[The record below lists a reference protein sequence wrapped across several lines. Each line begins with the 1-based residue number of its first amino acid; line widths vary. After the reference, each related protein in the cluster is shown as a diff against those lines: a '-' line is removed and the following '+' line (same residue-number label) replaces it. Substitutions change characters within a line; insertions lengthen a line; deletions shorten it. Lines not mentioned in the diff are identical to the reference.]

1 MKLNFTKKAY
11 RLSFLA
17 TLAVTIF
24 CGYLF
29 FRVNVNSD
37 MTKYLP
43 DDSRMKRG
51 LTILGENFDTGTLS
65 VPDVRVMFGK
75 QSDAERAATADSIR
89 TLHPEVSSVASKV
102 SADSLHTLYELTV
115 PKSIDQKKLG
125 ALICKEFDNAET
137 AESSQDGATPPI
149 SVIVIAA
156 LLVLAVLVMM
166 SRSWV
171 EPLPLL
177 ISVGMAVLINIG
189 TNAFLESV
197 SITTNYIGS
206 ILQLV
211 LSLDYSIILMNRF
224 RQERGKGLARTD
236 ALNAAIPAATPS
248 ILSSALTTVA
258 GLLMLSFMK
267 LKIGADIGLV
277 LAKGVLCSLVCNF
290 TAMPLLLIAFD
301 SAIEKT
307 PKHYFS
313 LPTDA
318 LARFTMRFR
327 IPLTILFVILFTTVA
342 ILQNRTPI
350 RFSTNWE
357 SRIAEYFPP
366 KNTIVLLYSDEDADV
381 LPALGDSILS
391 INGVES
397 VLSYQGIL
405 QRELTAHDMTEFLTQ
420 MADQFGSMTGEMPMD
435 MLSEDMLGTLYFLEK
450 GNPSQIKVSF
460 PDLMDFIE
468 KEADSN
474 PMIKDMMEAMTSED
488 SVEDGGA
495 PSADQEEVTPDKE
508 PGPENNEKNID
519 TTSTLAVIPS
529 AVNEEA
535 AGNTTHI
542 ETKPTESL
550 DSHQVSVPVT
560 AEGFSL
566 IEFVNRL
573 KKVNSTG
580 LMIVMEHMVDT
591 ASARKPMNA
600 ADMTVFMNSTP
611 FQTKMVYSMSKS
623 GKEMTPLQ
631 FVHFL
636 TDDLFKRKSLAAMV
650 KEDQKRQLHLCQEV
664 MEYAA
669 ADAVLPAE
677 KLSTLAQGF
686 DIAGISPDYVRSL
699 MSAQQADGM
708 TTQSETVT
716 RTETAVENVGGKES
730 LSAGIDS
737 SYRLV
742 QEDLPHKETG
752 ISEEPAPAQ
761 ITAGHIPEDPLA
773 AVLDGSRK
781 YDAAGMARN
790 FALMGQDIDLQY
802 VEMLYALYGQA
813 TAYDP
818 QWTMTLEDLV
828 ASIKV
833 RIMDNPLFNTL
844 MDSVAREQ
852 FSTMETA
859 MSEVGTRMRG
869 NGYSIAAI
877 ISDFADESPETYAF
891 IDKLDSFC
899 NDMLDHEHYTIG
911 ESVMFS
917 EMKKGFNREL
927 LVVTLLTILAT
938 FLIVAISFR
947 SLLVPAVLVLT
958 VLTGIYVNVV
968 FCGLG
973 GRTMLYLAYLI
984 VQSILMGAT
993 IDYGIL
999 FTNCY
1004 KECRR
1009 TMDIRDALAGAYK
1022 ASRHTIT
1029 TSGTILTVAPGAM
1042 ALMVDNVTISSIVG
1056 CIAIGAFAAVTLILV
1071 VLPGIIATCDRLIV
1085 RNYFDNLNTR

>member
-1 MKLNFTKKAY
+1 MKLNFSKRAY
-11 RLSFLA
+11 RLSFA
-17 TLAVTIF
+17 VTLAVTVF

-156 LLVLAVLVMM
+156 LLVLAVLVIM

-290 TAMPLLLIAFD
+290 TALPLLLIAFD

-327 IPLTILFVILFTTVA
+327 VPLTILFVILFTTVA

-474 PMIKDMMEAMTSED
+474 PMIKDMMDAMTA
-488 SVEDGGA
+488 DGSIGDDDM
-495 PSADQEEVTPDKE
+495 PSTVLEEVSPEKEPDSADNV
-508 PGPENNEKNID
+508 D
-519 TTSTLAVIPS
+519 TTSTIAVVPS
-529 AVNEEA
+529 AVNEGA

-542 ETKPTESL
+542 ETNPTESL

-560 AEGFSL
+560 AEDFSL

-664 MEYAA
+664 MEYAVDNA
-669 ADAVLPAE
+669 ILSAE
-677 KLSTLAQGF
+677 KLSSLAQGF
-686 DIAGISPDYVRSL
+686 DISGISPDYVRSL
-699 MSAQQADGM
+699 MSAHQTDEM
-708 TTQSETVT
+708 TAQSETVM
-716 RTETAVENVGGKES
+716 RTEAAVENVGEEES
-730 LSAGIDS
+730 QSAGIDS
-737 SYRLV
+737 SSILV
-742 QEDLPHKETG
+742 QEEPTPKETT
-752 ISEEPAPAQ
+752 ISEKTVSAQ
-761 ITAGHIPEDPLA
+761 ITADPVPEDPLA
-773 AVLDGSRK
+773 AVLDGNRK
-781 YDAAGMARN
+781 YDAAGMAHN
-790 FALMGQDIDLQY
+790 FALMGQDIDPQY

-818 QWTMTLEDLV
+818 QWTMTLEELV
-828 ASIKV
+828 AAIKT
-833 RIMDNPLFNTL
+833 RIMDNPLFDTL
-844 MDSVAREQ
+844 IDSVARSQ

-859 MSEVGTRMRG
+859 MSEVGVRMRG

-877 ISDFADESPETYAF
+877 ISDFADESQETYAF
-891 IDKLDSFC
+891 IDKLDSLS
-899 NDMLDHEHYTIG
+899 NEMLDHEHYTIG

-938 FLIVAISFR
+938 FLIVAVSFR

-1009 TMDIRDALAGAYK
+1009 TMGIRDALAGAYK

-1085 RNYFDNLNTR
+1085 R